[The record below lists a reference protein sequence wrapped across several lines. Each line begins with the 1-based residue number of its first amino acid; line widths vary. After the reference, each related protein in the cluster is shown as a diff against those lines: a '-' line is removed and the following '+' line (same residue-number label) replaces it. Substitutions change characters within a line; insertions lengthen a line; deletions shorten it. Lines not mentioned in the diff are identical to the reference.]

1 MIEMWNIVNKEFKTA
16 IINML
21 KEMTVKMN
29 KKMEYFNRKLESIKI
44 IQ

>member
-1 MIEMWNIVNKEFKTA
+1 MWNIVNKEFKTA